1 MKCLQCAF
9 MCSRHRT
16 KKSEEVGD
24 GAAEDEEVDQ
34 NHELEVSS
42 SYYTDLRVL
51 SSAPLT
57 TPANPSNSRHEAL
70 RWLNDQ
76 VLEEAAFQ
84 TSTGSAAVTAAAPDQ
99 LPLRPAIATPGV
111 NRPIRSTAVG
121 FGTRSGTEVGY
132 SSSPGLAFGLSSGSA
147 TPSDAGQAALERAR
161 SSSPRLAAIE
171 EEEEVDEAMR
181 PSQLNADEVAYDN
194 DAEAMVEA
202 GRLAVGSAIGSAEAE
217 SRATQRAPPPLQPCA
232 ASEALPSIA
241 PPLQRPLVAVSCEVP
256 PSELTSEPGT
266 ENGECVEVDHSDECW
281 GAELKR
287 DITSCDLRSCSLASC
302 TPGFVSGLAH
312 FKSKFC
318 TACCEGIAVPA
329 SRVRTL
335 TPEMQVEAHAWY
347 DNSQRAGFWKM
358 ASPAMGGGKVRI
370 ANNTITC
377 DGPWLVVYQGEP
389 PELPFGPMPPEWVS
403 GGYVRF
409 TVTKGTLVPA
419 YDVLRESDLLIT
431 SASLH
436 LEALRRRSIARR
448 RHAASQTPKALLP
461 HALPLPLPVATA
473 AAADAAATDATDA
486 TDASPVT
493 PISAH
498 DRALPRSRLDSVV
511 YESCVANPDLP
522 GSVAALV
529 RTLNASVPA
538 RFPPPP
544 PPMEASPINPLAYLD
559 PILEARL
566 SIFPDPPNATLPL
579 WAMTAV
585 PSTQQFLKPTT
596 TVAAASLPNDGHLGS
611 FFDLVASTLGIQ
623 KLVSAGAAQAS
634 PVPAPEL
641 EPAVARAVCTES
653 VPTASSTSDGASSSS
668 LHQPVSLLLMT
679 DLIRSK
685 LGLSGGPMQAVA
697 ADAAKQLGV
706 DTNGMNTSAII
717 KQCYQKA
724 QHQLEPDR
732 QLPIFPSP
740 PTRSPRGPSLPHL
753 PVPTRSARTPSQP
766 PSTSSLA
773 EDAPAQQTTDAP
785 SSARNEPAYEGGAL
799 VELLALSERLSMTF
813 DPTEDG
819 FEKDAVPASFTPPLL
834 YDPTEDGF
842 EKDVFYT
849 AESHATPSVSN
860 SRYGDGSRPGSRS
873 TSSFSRSPPRFSR
886 SPRPAVSY
894 DRINRFR
901 RALDSRRDEW

>member
-1 MKCLQCAF
+1 M
-9 MCSRHRT
+9 

-24 GAAEDEEVDQ
+24 GAAEEEKVDIYKK
-34 NHELEVSS
+34 HELEVPSS
-42 SYYTDLRVL
+42 IYSDRIL
-51 SSAPLT
+51 S
-57 TPANPSNSRHEAL
+57 TPTNPSNSRHEAL
-70 RWLNDQ
+70 RWLNGQ
-76 VLEEAAFQ
+76 VLEEAPAIQ
-84 TSTGSAAVTAAAPDQ
+84 TSTGTAAVTAAAPDQ

-111 NRPIRSTAVG
+111 NRPIRSTAVP
-121 FGTRSGTEVGY
+121 GTRSGTEVGS
-132 SSSPGLAFGLSSGSA
+132 SSSPGSAFGWSSGST

-161 SSSPRLAAIE
+161 SSSPRLSAIE
-171 EEEEVDEAMR
+171 EEEEVDVAVR
-181 PSQLNADEVAYDN
+181 PSHLNADDEAVRPSHLNADEVADSN
-194 DAEAMVEA
+194 DPEAMAEA
-202 GRLAVGSAIGSAEAE
+202 GRLAEEYLLAAGSAVGSAEAE
-217 SRATQRAPPPLQPCA
+217 STQRAPPPLQPCA
-232 ASEALPSIA
+232 VSEALPSIA
-241 PPLQRPLVAVSCEVP
+241 PPLQRPHVAVSREVL
-256 PSELTSEPGT
+256 PSELLSELRT
-266 ENGECVEVDHSDECW
+266 ENGDCVEVDSHHSDALPVHECW
-281 GAELKR
+281 GALLKR
-287 DITSCDLRSCSLASC
+287 DLASCDLASC
-302 TPGFVSGLAH
+302 TPGFVSGVAH

-318 TACCEGIAVPA
+318 TSCCEGIAVPA

-358 ASPAMGGGKVRI
+358 ASPAMGGGKMRI

-377 DGPWLVVYQGEP
+377 DGPWLVLYQGEP
-389 PELPFGPMPPEWVS
+389 PDLPFGSMPPEWVS
-403 GGYVRF
+403 GGLVRF

-419 YDVLRESDLLIT
+419 YDVQRESDLLIT

-566 SIFPDPPNATLPL
+566 SIFPDPPNATLPW